1 MNILKAVA
9 LPDILSLSNAIFGF
23 LALMAGSRGQVSLS
37 ITLLIFSMA
46 VDGLDG
52 CLARRMG
59 SGPLGKNLDSFADL
73 ISFGV
78 APPVLA
84 LSAFDLPPSFWA
96 AGGLYLLCGTLRLA
110 RFNLT
115 VNNSRF
121 FEGLPIPAAG
131 IMVAAS
137 VPLMRPELTM
147 LLLLLLSVLMLAS
160 IPYPKV
166 SSYKAVLL
174 LGAAVLAAAYMLFLG
189 SLSGYAAVLA
199 AASLAYILSPVVI
212 KYPKIER

>member
-23 LALMAGSRGQVSLS
+23 MALMAAARGMISLS
-37 ITLLIFSMA
+37 ITLLIFSIT

-52 CLARRMG
+52 SLARRMG
-59 SGPLGKNLDSFADL
+59 SGPLGKHLDSFADL
-73 ISFGV
+73 VSFGV
-78 APPVLA
+78 APAVLA
-84 LSAFDLPPSFWA
+84 LSAFDLPPSFWLV
-96 AGGLYLLCGTLRLA
+96 GGIYLLCGILRLA

-115 VNNSRF
+115 ANNSRF

-131 IMVAAS
+131 IIVAAS
-137 VPLMRPELTM
+137 VHLMRPELTVFA
-147 LLLLLLSVLMLAS
+147 LLLLSVLMVTS

-166 SSYKAVLL
+166 SNYKAVLL
-174 LGAAVLAAAYMLFLG
+174 LGAVVLAAAFMLFLG

-199 AASLAYILSPVVI
+199 AASFAYIFSPVVI
-212 KYPKIER
+212 KYPKTER